1 MTVRVVHVAS
11 GREWRGGQ
19 KQVWLLARA
28 LARRGGVDQCVV
40 TGAGS
45 ELGRRVAADRIPA
58 STPGWTAA
66 LDPRAL
72 VALLRVAR
80 RGAILHA
87 HDGHALTLAGVAAG
101 LLGARLV
108 VTRRV
113 DFALRRTAFWQ
124 RADRVIAIS
133 DAVRAALMASGVPAH
148 RIALV
153 HSGIAVEEVAASR
166 ARDPRPALGLPPG
179 TPLAVTT
186 GALVAH
192 KDHATMAEAAALA
205 AADRP
210 DLHWAIAGEGPVRP
224 KLEELIRELGVADR
238 VHLLGHVEDASGL
251 VKAADLFVMSS
262 AEEGLGTSVLDA
274 MALGIPVVATRAG
287 GIPEMLE
294 GGAGVLV
301 PSRDPAALA
310 AAVVRL
316 FEAPEER
323 SRLATRGRQAVE
335 MLSDRRMAEEVF
347 RVYRSVTP
355 AY

>member
-1 MTVRVVHVAS
+1 MTLRVVHVAS

-40 TGAGS
+40 TSAGS
-45 ELGRRVAADRIPA
+45 ELGRRVAADHIPA

-72 VALLRVAR
+72 MALLRVGR
-80 RGAILHA
+80 RGGILHA
-87 HDGHALTLAGVAAG
+87 HDGHALTLAGVAAA

-113 DFALRRTAFWQ
+113 DFALRRTTFWQ

-166 ARDPRPALGLPPG
+166 PRDPRPALGLPAN

-192 KDHATMAEAAALA
+192 KDHATMIEAAALA

-210 DLHWAIAGEGPVRP
+210 DLHWAIAGDGPVRP
-224 KLEELIRELGVADR
+224 RLEDLIRELGVADR
-238 VHLLGHVEDASGL
+238 VHLLGHVADPAGL
-251 VKAADLFVMSS
+251 VKAAELFVMSS
-262 AEEGLGTSVLDA
+262 VEEGLGTSVLDA
-274 MALGIPVVATRAG
+274 MALGVPVVATRAG

-301 PSRDPAALA
+301 PSRDSDALA

-316 FEAPEER
+316 IGAPEER
-323 SRLATRGRQAVE
+323 SLLATRARKAVE
-335 MLSDRRMAEEVF
+335 MFSDRRMAEEVF

-355 AY
+355 AH